1 MWLYEYYSEVE
12 LRLIVELTTT
22 GNYATRT
29 KSASIGVFQALRVYL
44 PLIFINTQLFP
55 VFGSRFAVLSAYIVR
70 TSKSI
75 FSLGW

>member
-22 GNYATRT
+22 GYYATRT
-29 KSASIGVFQALRVYL
+29 KSVTIGAYQALRTLL
-44 PLIFINTQLFP
+44 PLIFISTPLFSI
-55 VFGSRFAVLSAYIVR
+55 FMSRFSVLNAYIVR
-70 TSKSI
+70 TSKST